1 MLLKLAISTAPT
13 AATIFKA
20 VLSKVTSMT
29 LQLTLSFSLCH
40 VSGVSLNMAHK
51 LVQVT
56 LCLWVFTSLL
66 LPSPTAGL
74 YRVSLKKQR
83 LNLNRF
89 KAARIAMSGWD
100 MLHNYGSSDGEVI
113 PLKNYM
119 DAQYYGVIA
128 IGSPP
133 QNFTVLFDT
142 GSSNLWVPSSKCY
155 FSIACYF
162 HSKYKSSRSSTYTKI
177 GKPCEINYGSG
188 SISGFFSEDN
198 VEVGGVVVRDQVF
211 VEATREGSFPTFVL
225 AKFDG
230 ILGLGFQEISVGNAT
245 PVWYN
250 MLNQDVVREDVF
262 SFWLNRDP
270 SANEGGELV
279 FGGVDPKHY
288 KGKHT
293 YVPVTRKGY
302 WQFDMGDFLIGN
314 NSTGVCEGGCAA
326 IAVVTEINHAIGAE
340 GVVSAECKEVVS
352 QYGDLIWQLLVSGVQ
367 PDKVCTQ
374 IGLCVLNG
382 TRYMRFL
389 FLLLTLYVSKEEN
402 FDLCIIARRVK
413 ISGIKTV
420 VEKEN
425 MEELSA
431 KDQLLC
437 TTCQMT
443 VFWIQSQLKQK
454 GTKDAVLNYVNELCQ
469 SLPSPMGESVIDC
482 ARISL
487 MPDITFIIGDK
498 PFKLTPDQYI
508 VKMGEGLTTV
518 CVSGFMALDVS
529 PPRGPLW
536 ILGDVFMGVYHT
548 VFDYGNLEIGFAEA
562 A

>member
-302 WQFDMGDFLIGN
+302 WQ
-314 NSTGVCEGGCAA
+314 
-326 IAVVTEINHAIGAE
+326 AVVTEINHAIGAE

-382 TRYMRFL
+382 TRYM
-389 FLLLTLYVSKEEN
+389 S
-402 FDLCIIARRVK
+402 
-413 ISGIKTV
+413 SGIKTV

>member
-1 MLLKLAISTAPT
+1 MLLKLAISTAPA

-66 LPSPTAGL
+66 LPSPTAAL

-89 KAARIAMSGWD
+89 KAARIAMNGWG

-188 SISGFFSEDN
+188 SISGFFSQDN
-198 VEVGGVVVRDQVF
+198 VEVGGVAVRDQVF

-326 IAVVTEINHAIGAE
+326 IVDSGTSLLAGPTAVVTEINHAIGAE

-382 TRYMRFL
+382 TRYM
-389 FLLLTLYVSKEEN
+389 S
-402 FDLCIIARRVK
+402 
-413 ISGIKTV
+413 SGIKIV

-431 KDQLLC
+431 RDRLLC

-454 GTKDAVLNYVNELCQ
+454 GTKDTVLNYVNELCQ

>member
-1 MLLKLAISTAPT
+1 MLLKLAISTAPA

-20 VLSKVTSMT
+20 VLSK
-29 LQLTLSFSLCH
+29 
-40 VSGVSLNMAHK
+40 GVSLNMAHK

-56 LCLWVFTSLL
+56 LYLWVFTSLL
-66 LPSPTAGL
+66 LPSPTAAL

-89 KAARIAMSGWD
+89 KAARIAMNGWG

-188 SISGFFSEDN
+188 SISGFFSQDN
-198 VEVGGVVVRDQVF
+198 VQVGGVIVRDQVF

-302 WQFDMGDFLIGN
+302 WQFDMGEFLIGN

-326 IAVVTEINHAIGAE
+326 ILDSGTSLLAGPTAVVTEINHAIGAE

-382 TRYMRFL
+382 TRYM
-389 FLLLTLYVSKEEN
+389 S
-402 FDLCIIARRVK
+402 
-413 ISGIKTV
+413 SGIKIV

-431 KDQLLC
+431 RDRLLC

-454 GTKDAVLNYVNELCQ
+454 GTKDTVLNYVNELCQ